1 MKREGKGRGK
11 GSEWTFT
18 WKWKGKGNRRERGV
32 RCYGDWGWGGVG
44 KIGIENKRY
53 YERGRLASRG
63 MGKRRKNDLT

>member
-1 MKREGKGRGK
+1 MKREGKGIGK

-32 RCYGDWGWGGVG
+32 RCYGDWDGEVG
-44 KIGIENKRY
+44 KTKGIAKGEY
-53 YERGRLASRG
+53 GASRG